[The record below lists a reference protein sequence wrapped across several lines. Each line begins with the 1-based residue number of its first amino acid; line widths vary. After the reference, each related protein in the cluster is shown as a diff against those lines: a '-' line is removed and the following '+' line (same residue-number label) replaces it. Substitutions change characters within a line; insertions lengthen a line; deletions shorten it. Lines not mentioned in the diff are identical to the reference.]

1 MSSKATSAP
10 NEHRVSG
17 ELNCRDNDDDDDN
30 DNGGGGVIDNRCKTV
45 SGGTVGADCVFPFNY
60 QVRLIFSRENCN
72 PAFFFF
78 KFRPPWPQRLLEAIV

>member
-17 ELNCRDNDDDDDN
+17 ELNCRDNDDDDDDNN

-60 QVRLIFSRENCN
+60 QVRFL
-72 PAFFFF
+72 AFFSSNF
-78 KFRPPWPQRLLEAIV
+78 EVI